1 MNGIKRSLVLCAL
14 LTGCPSPQVQNSLK
28 ASDISYN
35 DQNVALA
42 LANLESQLIVEAS
55 KKSGEVSED
64 LVSEVAQ
71 LKKDVGILQEELA
84 HVRTLLE
91 QVQEGGI
98 AHAKLIPFDPRVT
111 TLQAQTLQEAVDEMM
126 ARISVLESSVLD
138 NLGEPGP
145 GLFEIPKDKKGK
157 KGTPNGP
164 RWTKRTGKMDHRVV
178 LQADKVVKTDRRV
191 DRRVGKS
198 KVRMEQG

>member
-1 MNGIKRSLVLCAL
+1 MNGTKRLLVLCAL

-42 LANLESQLIVEAS
+42 LANLESQLSLKPVRSQE
-55 KKSGEVSED
+55 KSRKIWSPKW
-64 LVSEVAQ
+64 LNS
-71 LKKDVGILQEELA
+71 KDVGILQEELA

-145 GLFEIPKDKKGK
+145 GLFEIPKDKRA
-157 KGTPNGP
+157 KGTPKWTKVDPMDRKNGP
-164 RWTKRTGKMDHRVV
+164 PGGPP
-178 LQADKVVKTDRRV
+178 ADKVDKMDKV
-191 DRRVGKS
+191 DLRVGRS
-198 KVRMEQG
+198 K

>member
-1 MNGIKRSLVLCAL
+1 MRSLKPVLIICGIYTA
-14 LTGCPSPQVQNSLK
+14 CPSPQVQNSLK

-42 LANLESQLIVEAS
+42 LANLESQLLVEAS
-55 KKSGEVSED
+55 KKSEGVSED
-64 LVSEVAQ
+64 LVSEIAQ

-111 TLQAQTLQEAVDEMM
+111 TLKAQTLQEAVDEMM
-126 ARISVLESSVLD
+126 ARISVLESNVLD

-157 KGTPNGP
+157 KGPPNGQGGP
-164 RWTKRTGKMDHRVV
+164 DGPQNGPPGGPPGGQGGQNGPPGGPPGGK
-178 LQADKVVKTDRRV
+178 K
-191 DRRVGKS
+191 
-198 KVRMEQG
+198 

>member
-1 MNGIKRSLVLCAL
+1 MNDFTPLLILCAL
-14 LTGCPSPQVQNSLK
+14 LTACPSPQVENSLR

-42 LANLESQLIVEAS
+42 LANLESQLLLEAS
-55 KKSGEVSED
+55 KKPGEISDD

-71 LKKDVGILQEELA
+71 IKKDVGILQEELA
-84 HVRTLLE
+84 HIRTLLE

-157 KGTPNGP
+157 KGPQNGQGGPDGPQNGP
-164 RWTKRTGKMDHRVV
+164 PG
-178 LQADKVVKTDRRV
+178 
-191 DRRVGKS
+191 GPPGG
-198 KVRMEQG
+198 QGGGQNGPPGGPPGGQK

>member
-1 MNGIKRSLVLCAL
+1 M
-14 LTGCPSPQVQNSLK
+14 
-28 ASDISYN
+28 
-35 DQNVALA
+35 
-42 LANLESQLIVEAS
+42 
-55 KKSGEVSED
+55 
-64 LVSEVAQ
+64 AQ

-157 KGTPNGP
+157 KGPQNGP
-164 RWTKRTGKMDHRVV
+164 GGPDGPKNGPPGGPPGGKGG
-178 LQADKVVKTDRRV
+178 QNGPPGGPPGGQK
-191 DRRVGKS
+191 
-198 KVRMEQG
+198 

>member
-1 MNGIKRSLVLCAL
+1 MRIQSFWIFGAL
-14 LTGCPSPQVQNSLK
+14 LMGCPSPQVQSSFK
-28 ASDISYN
+28 ASDIAYN

-42 LANLESQLIVEAS
+42 LANLEAQLLVEAS
-55 KKSGEVSED
+55 RKSEEGSGD
-64 LVSEVAQ
+64 LAAEVAQ
-71 LKKDVGILQEELA
+71 LKKDVGILQEELT

-111 TLQAQTLQEAVDEMM
+111 TLQAQTLQEAIGEMM
-126 ARISVLESSVLD
+126 ARVSVLESNVLD

-157 KGTPNGP
+157 QGPPGGPGGQGPGGQGPGGPPPNGQGGPNGGPGGTPDRGP
-164 RWTKRTGKMDHRVV
+164 K
-178 LQADKVVKTDRRV
+178 
-191 DRRVGKS
+191 
-198 KVRMEQG
+198 

>member
-1 MNGIKRSLVLCAL
+1 MKTLKPLVFLCGIYTA
-14 LTGCPSPQVQNSLK
+14 CPSPQVQNSLK

-42 LANLESQLIVEAS
+42 LANLESQLLVEAS
-55 KKSGEVSED
+55 KKSGDVSED
-64 LVSEVAQ
+64 LVSEIAQ
-71 LKKDVGILQEELA
+71 LKKDVGIIQEELA

-111 TLQAQTLQEAVDEMM
+111 TLKAQTLQEAVDEMM
-126 ARISVLESSVLD
+126 ARISVLESNVLD

-157 KGTPNGP
+157 KGPPNG
-164 RWTKRTGKMDHRVV
+164 
-178 LQADKVVKTDRRV
+178 
-191 DRRVGKS
+191 
-198 KVRMEQG
+198 QGGPDGPQNGPPGGQGGQNGPPGGPPGGQK

>member
-1 MNGIKRSLVLCAL
+1 MKSIKPVFVLCGL
-14 LTGCPSPQVQNSLK
+14 YTGCPSPQVQSSLK

-42 LANLESQLIVEAS
+42 LANLESQLLVEAS
-55 KKSGEVSED
+55 KKSGDVSED
-64 LVSEVAQ
+64 LVSEIAQ
-71 LKKDVGILQEELA
+71 LKKDVGILQEELT

-111 TLQAQTLQEAVDEMM
+111 TLKAQTLQEAVDEMM

-157 KGTPNGP
+157 KGPNGQGGP
-164 RWTKRTGKMDHRVV
+164 DGPQNGPPGGPPGGQSGQNGPPGAPPGGK
-178 LQADKVVKTDRRV
+178 K
-191 DRRVGKS
+191 
-198 KVRMEQG
+198 

>member
-1 MNGIKRSLVLCAL
+1 MRRLSSLRKGSLGIAFL
-14 LTGCPSPQVQNSLK
+14 LMGCPSPQVQNSLK
-28 ASDISYN
+28 ASDIAYN

-55 KKSGEVSED
+55 KKSGNVSED
-64 LVSEVAQ
+64 LVSEIAQ

-111 TLQAQTLQEAVDEMM
+111 TLKAQTLQEAVDEMM
-126 ARISVLESSVLD
+126 QRISVLESSVLD

-157 KGTPNGP
+157 QGPGGPGGQGEQGPGGPPPNGQNGP
-164 RWTKRTGKMDHRVV
+164 QSGPGGRP
-178 LQADKVVKTDRRV
+178 DR
-191 DRRVGKS
+191 GPK
-198 KVRMEQG
+198 

>member
-1 MNGIKRSLVLCAL
+1 MRRLSLLGNISFGIGL
-14 LTGCPSPQVQNSLK
+14 LLMGCPSPQVQNSLK
-28 ASDISYN
+28 ASDIAYN

-55 KKSGEVSED
+55 KKSGNASED
-64 LVSEVAQ
+64 LVAEVAQ

-111 TLQAQTLQEAVDEMM
+111 TLKAQTLQEAVDEMM
-126 ARISVLESSVLD
+126 QRISVLESSVLD

-157 KGTPNGP
+157 QGPQNGPGGGQNGPPGGPPNGQGGP
-164 RWTKRTGKMDHRVV
+164 QSGPGGKP
-178 LQADKVVKTDRRV
+178 DR
-191 DRRVGKS
+191 GPK
-198 KVRMEQG
+198 

>member
-1 MNGIKRSLVLCAL
+1 MRSLKPVLFLCGLYTA
-14 LTGCPSPQVQNSLK
+14 CPSPQVQSSLK

-42 LANLESQLIVEAS
+42 LANLESQLLVEAS
-55 KKSGEVSED
+55 KKSGDVSED
-64 LVSEVAQ
+64 LVSEIAQ
-71 LKKDVGILQEELA
+71 LKKDVGILQEELI
-84 HVRTLLE
+84 HIRTLLE

-111 TLQAQTLQEAVDEMM
+111 TLKAQTLQEAVDEMM
-126 ARISVLESSVLD
+126 ARISVLESNVLD

-157 KGTPNGP
+157 KGGPPNG
-164 RWTKRTGKMDHRVV
+164 
-178 LQADKVVKTDRRV
+178 
-191 DRRVGKS
+191 
-198 KVRMEQG
+198 QGGQNGPQNGPPGGPPGGQGGQNGPPGTPPGGNK

>member
-1 MNGIKRSLVLCAL
+1 MNGLKPLLILGAL
-14 LTGCPSPQVQNSLK
+14 LTACPSPQVQTSLK

-42 LANLESQLIVEAS
+42 LASLESKLIVEAS

-157 KGTPNGP
+157 KGPQNGP
-164 RWTKRTGKMDHRVV
+164 GGPDGP
-178 LQADKVVKTDRRV
+178 QN
-191 DRRVGKS
+191 GPPGGPPGG
-198 KVRMEQG
+198 QGGQNGPPGGPPGGQK